1 MYRVLKKENK
11 DGSFIAFFNS
21 QFPTL
26 NYTDAKKSMTPSFIE
41 IVSRNHVNYVVEDIK
56 LDYSDIA
63 LGRRVLVEEHANIAV
78 IGIVIL
84 NRSESQSKLTVRLD
98 SNSSDIVVQNQN
110 IYQLPYQINR
120 HGE

>member
-1 MYRVLKKENK
+1 M
-11 DGSFIAFFNS
+11 AFFNS
-21 QFPTL
+21 QFPTIS
-26 NYTDAKKSMTPSFIE
+26 YPDAKKSMTPSFIE

-56 LDYSDIA
+56 LDYSNIA
-63 LGRRVLVEEHANIAV
+63 LGRRVLVEEQANIAV

-84 NRSESQSKLTVRLD
+84 NRSESQSKLIVRLD

>member
-1 MYRVLKKENK
+1 M
-11 DGSFIAFFNS
+11 AFFNS
-21 QFPTL
+21 QFPAL
-26 NYTDAKKSMTPSFIE
+26 SYTDANKFMTPSFIE
-41 IVSRNHVNYVVEDIK
+41 IVTRNHVNYVVEDIK

-98 SNSSDIVVQNQN
+98 SNSSDIVVQNQS
-110 IYQLPYQINR
+110 IYQLPYQIDR